1 MSATNSYTRRKP
13 PKPVPVITYTGATD
27 AIDIR
32 GADNFI
38 LNRAGAVDAATLA
51 APTTVLDDG
60 REIWV
65 RNGTTQ
71 ANTITISAGLGGSG
85 ASYTVLTFLAVV
97 AANVRLRA
105 WGGAWYLVGQ
115 YGITVS

>member
-1 MSATNSYTRRKP
+1 MSTTNTYVKRRAPRPQPVATL
-13 PKPVPVITYTGATD
+13 TGSAD
-27 AIDIR
+27 AIDISI
-32 GADNFI
+32 GDLFV
-38 LNRAGAVDAATLA
+38 LNRTGAVNSATLA
-51 APTTVLDDG
+51 APTDVLDDS

-85 ASYTVLTFLAVV
+85 SGYTTLTFLAVV
-97 AANVRLRA
+97 AANAILRA
-105 WGGAWYLVGQ
+105 YGGKWYLVGG